1 METLRLYPS
10 AVAIP
15 KWTGNRDQT
24 LRVGGKPCVIPAKT
38 MVNLSLNGLHFNPK
52 YWGRSP
58 SVYRPQNWDARCD
71 CEWAAMSEAKEK
83 KTAAQEDRGDHA
95 PRTTPFASI
104 RTPVEGAYAPF
115 SEGARA
121 CLGKR
126 FSQVEFA
133 AVMAVIFRE
142 YRVELVRGDGKTW
155 EQVRQETAETL
166 ESCLSYLT
174 LSLQKRVPLR
184 FVKRGKYRG

>member
-58 SVYRPQNWDARCD
+58 SVYRPQNWDARKTGGPG
-71 CEWAAMSEAKEK
+71 AA
-83 KTAAQEDRGDHA
+83 DHA
-95 PRTTPFASI
+95 VRQHPDPGGGRVRALQ
-104 RTPVEGAYAPF
+104 R
-115 SEGARA
+115 GARA

-155 EQVRQETAETL
+155 EQARQETAETL